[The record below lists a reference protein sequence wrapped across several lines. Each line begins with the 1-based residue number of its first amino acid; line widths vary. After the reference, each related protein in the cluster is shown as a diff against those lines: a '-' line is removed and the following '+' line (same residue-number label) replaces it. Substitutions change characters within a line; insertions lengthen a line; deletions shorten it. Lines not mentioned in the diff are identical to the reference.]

1 MKMPNSSKFQ
11 VLLRYISKTIA
22 HQHILHQIMRNKAA
36 VMNRPVLLKN
46 QPPTTVQAL
55 QKIGM
60 LFSILTIHM
69 LQNMY
74 H

>member
-1 MKMPNSSKFQ
+1 
-11 VLLRYISKTIA
+11 
-22 HQHILHQIMRNKAA
+22 MRNKAA